1 MILNNI
7 IILNNI
13 NQFLNV
19 IFYFYKYKIKILNDH
34 ITLKQKITYHTK
46 NDGFVGFLILKVIA
60 ERIRK
65 LEWYSTW
72 DC

>member
-34 ITLKQKITYHTK
+34 IYT
-46 NDGFVGFLILKVIA
+46 
-60 ERIRK
+60 RIK
-65 LEWYSTW
+65 
-72 DC
+72 D